1 MMFKLS
7 MVGVTFHLMIAG
19 VSVVSMKAFSDSSIE
34 RAHKLVTLMNW
45 HSAKPLPVALQEVY
59 PAEFKGRIY
68 VAGAFE
74 KVKPAQATLAHL
86 AASEKTYIY
95 DDMTKEWLIGPNLP
109 EPRHHL
115 GLVSNNNMLYAIGGF
130 DASKENAW
138 MVKNSVY
145 IYQEDSFK
153 WRRGPDLPI
162 PQGESVYGVVNDE
175 VHVAGGR
182 TLVDGQLVDT
192 DKHWVLRNKKWESA
206 APLPLASNSAASVT
220 LDNEWYVMG
229 GRINALDYKNLATM
243 HRYDPIA
250 DRWVKL
256 APMPQAS
263 AGLAAAVINDQIY
276 VFGGEEYTYVYDE
289 NNQKRMKTRT
299 FDSVWRY
306 DIKRDMW
313 STESLKMTSTRH
325 GLGAVTIDN
334 KIYLLGGAVE
344 AGATG
349 TSANVEIL
357 SLERL

>member
-1 MMFKLS
+1 MLKWN
-7 MVGVTFHLMIAG
+7 VIGVIFYLLLGIMT
-19 VSVVSMKAFSDSSIE
+19 VVSKQAASNSSE
-34 RAHKLVTLMNW
+34 KLATKLETGMNW
-45 HSAKPLPVALQEVY
+45 RSAKPLPVALQEVY

-68 VAGAFE
+68 IAGAFE

-95 DDMTKEWLIGPNLP
+95 DDMTKEWLLGPNLP

-145 IYQEDSFK
+145 IYQEDSLK

-206 APLPLASNSAASVT
+206 APLPLASNSAASVI

-229 GRINALDYKNLATM
+229 GRINALDYKNLATL
-243 HRYDPIA
+243 HKYDA
-250 DRWVKL
+250 SSDSWVKL
-256 APMPQAS
+256 ASMPQAS
-263 AGLAAAVINDQIY
+263 AGLAAAVINKRIY
-276 VFGGEEYTYVYDE
+276 VFGGEEYTYIYDKE
-289 NNQKRMKTRT
+289 DKKTMKTRT
-299 FDSVWRY
+299 FDDVWRY
-306 DIKRDMW
+306 DVNQDVW
-313 STESLKMTSTRH
+313 LTESVKMGSTLH
-325 GLGAVTIDN
+325 GLGAVTVNNEVYI
-334 KIYLLGGAVE
+334 LGGAVK

-349 TSANVEIL
+349 TSNKVEVL
-357 SLERL
+357 SVLQR